1 MKTYI
6 KPSMRVYEILFPSH
20 LLGDSTTKSGNT
32 LQNDKGLVHNHTEE
46 DRKKICSL
54 LSVIQLLIQNG
65 INNKIQL

>member
-32 LQNDKGLVHNHTEE
+32 LQNDKGLVHKHTEE
-46 DRKKICSL
+46 DI
-54 LSVIQLLIQNG
+54 IQLSKEDMFSSFSNSASDSEWD
-65 INNKIQL
+65 K